1 MDKKSFVVYHDLL
14 ETLQFMP
21 EEMVGKLFMTMLRYS
36 ANGEALQPTDPLF
49 YIFNPIK
56 LQIDRDKSKYQTI
69 VQKRKEAGKKSA
81 AEREKMK
88 EQISTLANTSKHM
101 SINST
106 DNDNATVNGNGNGNV
121 NDNESEINNKGAQP
135 GMNEKMNGLKFY
147 VQDNIPGADER
158 FGSKLKPWFTNC
170 TKDEF
175 IDRVEKFQ
183 EFYPPLFLRE
193 FTDHYLQ
200 ESHLGGFTIHHQNNF
215 DMETK
220 LRKWWNQS
228 DMQKKYADVKSH
240 NVKKI

>member
-106 DNDNATVNGNGNGNV
+106 DG
-121 NDNESEINNKGAQP
+121 E
-135 GMNEKMNGLKFY
+135 L
-147 VQDNIPGADER
+147 
-158 FGSKLKPWFTNC
+158 
-170 TKDEF
+170 
-175 IDRVEKFQ
+175 
-183 EFYPPLFLRE
+183 
-193 FTDHYLQ
+193 
-200 ESHLGGFTIHHQNNF
+200 
-215 DMETK
+215 
-220 LRKWWNQS
+220 
-228 DMQKKYADVKSH
+228 
-240 NVKKI
+240 

>member
-1 MDKKSFVVYHDLL
+1 
-14 ETLQFMP
+14 
-21 EEMVGKLFMTMLRYS
+21 
-36 ANGEALQPTDPLF
+36 
-49 YIFNPIK
+49 
-56 LQIDRDKSKYQTI
+56 
-69 VQKRKEAGKKSA
+69 
-81 AEREKMK
+81 
-88 EQISTLANTSKHM
+88 
-101 SINST
+101 
-106 DNDNATVNGNGNGNV
+106 
-121 NDNESEINNKGAQP
+121 
-135 GMNEKMNGLKFY
+135 MNEPKFY

-158 FGSKLKPWFTNC
+158 FGSKLKAWFTIC

-228 DMQKKYADVKSH
+228 DMQKKYAEVKSH